1 MAYDNFKPQ
10 LWADNILENLD
21 NSLVF
26 GALAN
31 RDFEGEIKGYGSSVK
46 ISEVG
51 NVSVAAYSG
60 TVNYEELTDAD
71 KILLIDQK
79 VYAAVK
85 IDDVDAVQSKPKLVS
100 KLSQRIAY
108 GMSNDIDAF
117 IAKLYANAGIAVSGT
132 TSSPTSIT
140 SANIISLFTG
150 AARELDEAN
159 APQAGRVAVVP
170 PWIKEKMTL
179 AKIIRDTDN
188 SATLTNGMIGSYLGF
203 DVYVSNNIQH
213 SGATWYAPMFFIKDM
228 TIGFAHQ
235 LEKVEALRAE
245 AAFED
250 KMRALNVYGGKV
262 LYPATLAV
270 AYVKSKA
277 ETVI

>member
-10 LWADNILENLD
+10 LWADSILENLD

-71 KILLIDQK
+71 KVLQINQK

-108 GMSNDIDAF
+108 GMANDIDAF
-117 IAKLYANAGIAVSGT
+117 LAKLYVEAGITVSGT
-132 TSSPTSIT
+132 TGSPTSIT

-150 AARELDEAN
+150 AGRELDEAN

-170 PWIKEKMTL
+170 PWIKEKMLL

-203 DVYVSNNIQH
+203 DVYVSNNVQH
-213 SGATWYAPMFFIKDM
+213 SGTTWYAPMFFIRDM
-228 TIGFAHQ
+228 SIGFAQQ
-235 LEKVEALRAE
+235 LGKVEAIRAE

-262 LYPATLAV
+262 LYPATLGV
-270 AYVKSKA
+270 AYVASGA
-277 ETVI
+277 ENVI

>member
-1 MAYDNFKPQ
+1 MAYENFKPQ

-31 RDFEGEIKGYGSSVK
+31 KDFEGEIKGYGSSVK

-51 NVSVAAYSG
+51 NVSVAEYSG
-60 TVNYEELTDAD
+60 IVSYDALAD
-71 KILLIDQK
+71 AAKVLQIDQK

-85 IDDVDAVQSKPKLVS
+85 IDDVDAVQAKPKLVS

-108 GMSNDIDAF
+108 GMANDIDAF
-117 IAKLYANAGIAVSGT
+117 LAKEYVNAGITVTGT
-132 TSSPTSIT
+132 TSGATEVT
-140 SANIISLFTG
+140 SATVISLFTG
-150 AARELDEAN
+150 AARKLDEAN

-170 PWIKEKMTL
+170 PWIKEKMLL
-179 AKIIRDTDN
+179 AKIIHDTDN
-188 SATLTNGMIGSYLGF
+188 SDSLANGSIGKYLGF
-203 DVYVSNNIQH
+203 EVFVSNNIQH
-213 SGATWYAPMFFIKDM
+213 DSETWYAPMFFIKDM
-228 TIGFAHQ
+228 SIGFAHQ

-262 LYPATLAV
+262 LYPETLAV
-270 AYVKSKA
+270 AYVKNKVES
-277 ETVI
+277 EI

>member
-60 TVNYEELTDAD
+60 TVSYEELTDAD
-71 KILLIDQK
+71 KVLLIDQK
-79 VYAAVK
+79 AYAAVK

-108 GMSNDIDAF
+108 GMSDNIDAF
-117 IAKLYANAGIAVSGT
+117 IAKLYTDAGITVSGT
-132 TSSPTSIT
+132 TSSATEIT

-213 SGATWYAPMFFIKDM
+213 SGETWYAPMFFIKDM

-235 LEKVEALRAE
+235 LGKVEALRAE